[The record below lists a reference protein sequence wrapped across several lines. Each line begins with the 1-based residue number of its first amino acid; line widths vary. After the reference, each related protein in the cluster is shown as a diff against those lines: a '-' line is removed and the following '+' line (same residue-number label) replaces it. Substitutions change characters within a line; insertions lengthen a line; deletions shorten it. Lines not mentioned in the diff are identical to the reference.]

1 MTNQYSY
8 AEDFATKIPEVSHK
22 KTATPNISSAAKIYM
37 INRMQKE
44 NAANNYRSG
53 NNNGQKYMTS
63 EDFVTYF
70 RSRQEASPVKANV
83 ATAQSAKTT
92 SASAPKQMSSAKE
105 NKPGEILRSAS
116 GKMPTRENV
125 ARNSQPRSNIAEAV
139 RINKNAPTRTSA
151 KEDVKIYVP
160 SVKAK
165 KNFETRVF
173 SAINADNLDRIK
185 AVANDWMP
193 KEEIVA
199 AKNVKKG
206 KSFRGMLLG
215 IAGVAVSLM
224 LIVSGSVMLNDARRD
239 VKALENEARALQQE
253 EELLKLELD
262 IKNDI
267 NVLRDKATT
276 ELGMIDKEYVE
287 ACYLNTMGADR
298 IQSHESERSDGIGFS
313 TILSAFGIN

>member
-8 AEDFATKIPEVSHK
+8 AEDFANKIPEVSHK

-37 INRMQKE
+37 MTRMQKE

-70 RSRQEASPVKANV
+70 RSRQDASTVKAKS
-83 ATAQSAKTT
+83 TPAQNAK
-92 SASAPKQMSSAKE
+92 SAPAAKQMSSAKE

-116 GKMPTRENV
+116 GQMPTRENV
-125 ARNSQPRSNIAEAV
+125 ARNTQPRPNVTEAI
-139 RINKNAPTRTSA
+139 RINKSAPSRA
-151 KEDVKIYVP
+151 NEKEDVKIYVP

-173 SAINADNLDRIK
+173 SAINPENIDRIK
-185 AVANDWMP
+185 TVANDWMS
-193 KEEIVA
+193 KEEIVS
-199 AKNVKKG
+199 AKPVKKDR
-206 KSFRGMLLG
+206 SFKGMILG
-215 IAGVAVSLM
+215 IAGVAISLM
-224 LIVSGSVMLNDARRD
+224 LIVSGSVMLNDATRE
-239 VKALENEARALQQE
+239 VKELENEVREMQRE
-253 EELLKLELD
+253 EELLQLELD
-262 IKNDI
+262 MKNDV

-287 ACYLNTMGADR
+287 ACYLNTMGADG
-298 IQSHESERSDGIGFS
+298 IQSYERAHPDGIGFS
-313 TILSAFGIN
+313 TILSAFGIH

>member
-83 ATAQSAKTT
+83 ATAQIAKTT

-116 GKMPTRENV
+116 GQMPTRENV
-125 ARNSQPRSNIAEAV
+125 ARNTQPRPNVTEAI
-139 RINKNAPTRTSA
+139 RINKSAPSRANA

-173 SAINADNLDRIK
+173 SAINHENIDRIK
-185 AVANDWMP
+185 TVANDWMP
-193 KEEIVA
+193 KEEIVS
-199 AKNVKKG
+199 AKPVKKDR
-206 KSFRGMLLG
+206 SFKGMILG
-215 IAGVAVSLM
+215 IAGVAISLM
-224 LIVSGSVMLNDARRD
+224 LIVSGSVMLNDATRE
-239 VKALENEARALQQE
+239 VKELENEVREMQRE
-253 EELLKLELD
+253 EELLQLELD
-262 IKNDI
+262 MKNDV

-287 ACYLNTMGADR
+287 ACYLNTMGADG
-298 IQSHESERSDGIGFS
+298 IQSYERAHPDGIGFS
-313 TILSAFGIN
+313 TILSAFGIH

>member
-8 AEDFATKIPEVSHK
+8 AEDFANKIPEVSHK

-37 INRMQKE
+37 MTRMQKE

-70 RSRQEASPVKANV
+70 RSRQDASTVKAKS
-83 ATAQSAKTT
+83 TPAQNAK
-92 SASAPKQMSSAKE
+92 SAPGAKQMSSAKE

-116 GKMPTRENV
+116 GQMPTRENV
-125 ARNSQPRSNIAEAV
+125 ARNPQPRPNVTEAI
-139 RINKNAPTRTSA
+139 RINKSAPSRANA

-173 SAINADNLDRIK
+173 SAINPENIDRIK
-185 AVANDWMP
+185 TVANDWMP
-193 KEEIVA
+193 KEEIVS
-199 AKNVKKG
+199 AKPVKKDR
-206 KSFRGMLLG
+206 SFKGMILG
-215 IAGVAVSLM
+215 IAGVAISLM
-224 LIVSGSVMLNDARRD
+224 LIVSGSVMLNDATRE
-239 VKALENEARALQQE
+239 VKELENEVREMQRE
-253 EELLKLELD
+253 EELLQLELD
-262 IKNDI
+262 MKNDV

-287 ACYLNTMGADR
+287 ACYLNTMGADS
-298 IQSHESERSDGIGFS
+298 IQSYERAHPDGIGFS
-313 TILSAFGIN
+313 TILSAFGIH

>member
-8 AEDFATKIPEVSHK
+8 AEDFAAKIPEVSHK

-37 INRMQKE
+37 MTRMQKE

-53 NNNGQKYMTS
+53 NDNGQKYMTS

-70 RSRQEASPVKANV
+70 RSRQNASGVKSAP
-83 ATAQSAKTT
+83 AQSTKSAPAAKQM
-92 SASAPKQMSSAKE
+92 ASAKD

-116 GKMPTRENV
+116 GQMPTRESV
-125 ARNSQPRSNIAEAV
+125 ARNAQPRPNITEAV
-139 RINKNAPTRTSA
+139 RINKSVPTRTRA

-160 SVKAK
+160 SAKAK

-193 KEEIVA
+193 KDEIVA
-199 AKNVKKG
+199 AKPAKKDR
-206 KSFRGMLLG
+206 SFKGMILG
-215 IAGVAVSLM
+215 IAGVAISLM
-224 LIVSGSVMLNDARRD
+224 LIVSGSVMLNDATRE
-239 VKALENEARALQQE
+239 VKELENEVREMQRE
-253 EELLKLELD
+253 EELLQLELD
-262 IKNDI
+262 MKNDV
-267 NVLRDKATT
+267 NVLRDKAVN
-276 ELGMIDKEYVE
+276 ELGMRDKEYVE
-287 ACYLNTMGADR
+287 AFYLNTMGTDS
-298 IQSHESERSDGIGFS
+298 IESHESKQSDGIGFS